1 MPVSTGVLTHRFFS
15 FRKKT
20 ARSCPR
26 GGIGRLVTIF
36 GSLFWHFFELLKNK
50 VLTWSGV
57 GPSKSGRSGDFW
69 CCSQGRIHQ
78 FRRLRAP
85 AVHGVSSKWVHLKQ
99 SLNDL
104 GSTESKSEPQM
115 AKLRK
120 MATSGTVFSDIWILG
135 FLASTNLDYSIS

>member
-1 MPVSTGVLTHRFFS
+1 MFSVFVVVVVRKVITFCGREIGGGHLPVSTGVLTHRFFS

-57 GPSKSGRSGDFW
+57 GPSKSGRSGDF
-69 CCSQGRIHQ
+69 
-78 FRRLRAP
+78 
-85 AVHGVSSKWVHLKQ
+85 
-99 SLNDL
+99 
-104 GSTESKSEPQM
+104 
-115 AKLRK
+115 
-120 MATSGTVFSDIWILG
+120 
-135 FLASTNLDYSIS
+135 

>member
-1 MPVSTGVLTHRFFS
+1 MIIARSALSVRELVKTRMLFCPFCSESNYFLRAGNRGWTPPVDLGVLTHRFFS

-57 GPSKSGRSGDFW
+57 GPSKSGRSDDFL

-85 AVHGVSSKWVHLKQ
+85 AVHGVSSYYKIERTTQ
-99 SLNDL
+99 QAM
-104 GSTESKSEPQM
+104 T
-115 AKLRK
+115 
-120 MATSGTVFSDIWILG
+120 
-135 FLASTNLDYSIS
+135 Y